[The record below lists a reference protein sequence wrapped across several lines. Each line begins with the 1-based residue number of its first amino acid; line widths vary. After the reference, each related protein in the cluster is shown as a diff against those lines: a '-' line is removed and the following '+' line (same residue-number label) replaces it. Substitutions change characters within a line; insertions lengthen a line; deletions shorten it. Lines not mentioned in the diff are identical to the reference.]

1 MKRPISVLILEKSEV
16 FSRYLTL
23 LLRQMGLKS
32 LSVREPE
39 AAKSVL
45 LRGFSDVLII
55 GDLKYPELPH
65 VIVKDLANCIVDNS
79 IPIIVVSN
87 CADLDEKKA
96 CYDAG
101 CHAYLTKPIQP
112 KMLHDALYAGVK
124 PLKERRKN
132 LRSKV
137 DLSAEITIQ
146 NQQSKTYDILN
157 LSKGGCFISSSQIVP
172 TGTKITLNVL
182 IAEEQIYL
190 SGTVLYNLT
199 SDKGSGI
206 EGFGVLFH
214 HVKKIDA
221 DIIEQYLERVL
232 NQENLLTEESK

>member
-157 LSKGGCFISSSQIVP
+157 LSKGGC
-172 TGTKITLNVL
+172 L

-190 SGTVLYNLT
+190 AGTVLYNLT